1 LKQTHPKSDKH
12 KAEISKHKEIM
23 ILFSESQKKKKN
35 TKSKNLTNIKKN
47 TKPQTETALQPQSH
61 KSSNLKHS
69 FLNRKSS
76 KSLKYIVSKQN
87 EWRK

>member
-23 ILFSESQKKKKN
+23 ILFSESQKKKN

-47 TKPQTETALQPQSH
+47 TKPQNETALQPQS
-61 KSSNLKHS
+61 LKA
-69 FLNRKSS
+69 K
-76 KSLKYIVSKQN
+76 KVSQQPPTSQS
-87 EWRK
+87 